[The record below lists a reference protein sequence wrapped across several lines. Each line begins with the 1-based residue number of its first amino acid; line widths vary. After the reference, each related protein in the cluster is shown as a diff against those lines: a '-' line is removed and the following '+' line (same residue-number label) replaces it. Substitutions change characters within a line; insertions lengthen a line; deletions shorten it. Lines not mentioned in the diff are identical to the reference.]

1 MERSRYSSV
10 AIALHWAVAL
20 LIVANLS
27 LAFTFDG
34 YLQSADPADKRTG
47 FELIQTHKAIG
58 LTVLALS
65 VVRLLWRLTHPAPPL
80 PAAMPGWQKFL
91 AYLTH
96 WGLYA
101 LMIGV
106 PLLGWA
112 MSSASPIQFPIQ
124 WFGLFEWPKLPMTP
138 DKALA
143 DGLSTLHG
151 SGGLLMAGLAMLH
164 VLGALK
170 HWLMD
175 DDRVIER
182 MIPVRTAK

>member
-27 LAFTFDG
+27 IAFAFDG
-34 YLQSADPADKRTG
+34 YLQSANPADKRTG

-58 LTVLALS
+58 LSVLALS
-65 VVRLLWRLTHPAPPL
+65 LIRLLWRLSHPAPPM
-80 PAAMPGWQKFL
+80 PAAMPGWQKL
-91 AYLTH
+91 VAHLTH
-96 WGLYA
+96 WGLYV

-124 WFGLFEWPKLPMTP
+124 WFGLFEWPKLPIAP
-138 DKALA
+138 DNALA
-143 DGLSTLHG
+143 DALSAVHG
-151 SGGLLMAGLAMLH
+151 SGGLLMAGLAVLH

-170 HWLMD
+170 HWMMD
-175 DDRVIER
+175 DDRLIER
-182 MIPVRTAK
+182 MIPVGRDK

>member
-1 MERSRYSSV
+1 MERSRYSTV

-20 LIVANLS
+20 LIVANLAI
-27 LAFTFDG
+27 AFSFDG
-34 YLQSADPADKRTG
+34 YLQSANPADKRTG

-58 LTVLALS
+58 LSVLALS
-65 VVRLLWRLTHPAPPL
+65 LIRLAWRLTHPAPPL
-80 PAAMPGWQKFL
+80 PAAMPGWQKLL
-91 AYLTH
+91 AHLTQ

-112 MSSASPIQFPIQ
+112 MSSASPIQFPIG
-124 WFGLFEWPKLPMTP
+124 WFGLFEWPKLPIAP

-143 DGLSTLHG
+143 DGLSELHE
-151 SGGLLMAGLAMLH
+151 SGGLLMAGLAVLH

-175 DDRVIER
+175 DDNVIQR
-182 MIPVRTAK
+182 MIPVSGGK